1 LVKLFAGWQADCSPL
16 HEGEAMNRIAR
27 LSILCLVTAGLSLA
41 AEMLGWVTDHKCALT
56 GEFTGTQH
64 KACVDAGQPIVF
76 VNEADKKIYT
86 LTDSAKARDFVG
98 QKVVMHGQVKGD
110 AIEVTM
116 VESAK

>member
-1 LVKLFAGWQADCSPL
+1 MRA
-16 HEGEAMNRIAR
+16 NRR
-27 LSILCLVTAGLSLA
+27 VY
-41 AEMLGWVTDHKCALT
+41 
-56 GEFTGTQH
+56 GTQH